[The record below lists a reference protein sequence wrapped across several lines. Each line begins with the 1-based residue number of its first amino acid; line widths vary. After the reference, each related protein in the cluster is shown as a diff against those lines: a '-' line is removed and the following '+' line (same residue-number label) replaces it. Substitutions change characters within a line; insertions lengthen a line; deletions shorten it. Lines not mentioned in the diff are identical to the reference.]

1 VVIDAQHTA
10 AVRCEV
16 RQSCEM
22 QRDKNLRLLTWINA
36 MVRPAR

>member
-1 VVIDAQHTA
+1 VVIDAQHTS

-22 QRDKNLRLLTWINA
+22 QRK
-36 MVRPAR
+36 